1 MALRIKSQ
9 WYQND
14 TAKTPKQTA
23 SAMAFITW
31 RVAQNTLKQMR
42 LAQFDIDIGAQY
54 FAFTRE
60 VLVFLIQV
68 LDRMAHDRMTT
79 EERSEFVTALV
90 IRVAEILQENED
102 TMLGIPAEGQTSHFD
117 EFITLF
123 NALADHYAEFGHD
136 EAGPDFN
143 FVRYLGHRIE
153 ALMPAKDQRWVIDQ
167 IMATEVPEAVDML
180 QRGMKGVLSTEP
192 RPARPE
198 RPARTNRSARPA
210 STNSGDGAN
219 SAVPSEDSAEITAAD
234 D

>member
-1 MALRIKSQ
+1 MIQGFSGSYQPSDVQFLLRQLHVEVTDIAEKERLIQTGQKHYSEMLSAEPIPSAKHQQIYQQALDSYGLRMAQDIQ
-9 WYQND
+9 
-14 TAKTPKQTA
+14 A
-23 SAMAFITW
+23 
-31 RVAQNTLKQMR
+31 
-42 LAQFDIDIGAQY
+42 LALALLPLQVNG
-54 FAFTRE
+54 E
-60 VLVFLIQV
+60 LVLV
-68 LDRMAHDRMTT
+68 
-79 EERSEFVTALV
+79 S
-90 IRVAEILQENED
+90 
-102 TMLGIPAEGQTSHFD
+102 
-117 EFITLF
+117 
-123 NALADHYAEFGHD
+123 
-136 EAGPDFN
+136 

>member
-14 TAKTPKQTA
+14 TAKTPIQTA

-68 LDRMAHDRMTT
+68 LDRMAHDRMNND
-79 EERSEFVTALV
+79 ERSEFITALV
-90 IRVAEILQENED
+90 IRIGEILQENED
-102 TMLGIPAEGQTSHFD
+102 TMLGAPATGQPSHFD
-117 EFITLF
+117 EFINLY
-123 NALADHYAEFGHD
+123 NELADHYAEFGHD

-143 FVRYLGHRIE
+143 FIRYLGHRIE
-153 ALMPAKDQRWVIDQ
+153 AIMPAKDQRWVIDQ
-167 IMATEVPEAVDML
+167 MMATEVPEAVDML

-198 RPARTNRSARPA
+198 RPARPNRSARP
-210 STNSGDGAN
+210 SSVNSEDGAIRVQN
-219 SAVPSEDSAEITAAD
+219 SADMTAAED
-234 D
+234 